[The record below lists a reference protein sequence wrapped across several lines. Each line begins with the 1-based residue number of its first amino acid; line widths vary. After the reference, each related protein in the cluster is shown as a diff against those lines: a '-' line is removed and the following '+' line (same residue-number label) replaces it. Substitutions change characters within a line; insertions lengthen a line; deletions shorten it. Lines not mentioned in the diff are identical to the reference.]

1 MNSNLRSLDLSRGRA
16 SKALLDAAGDGIQ
29 TECRTN
35 YPNGIEDGEIA
46 ITSGGQ
52 LSCKAIYH
60 GALSKYTCDEDEEVL
75 RNLINASL
83 DQAETDGYQII
94 AFPALGTGFLGY
106 PTDRVVE
113 IFFSCLEQTS
123 TRAQSLEDVL
133 LVIFPKDLDTFEVV
147 ELHICIFHYRFI

>member
-1 MNSNLRSLDLSRGRA
+1 MKSKYFIFEFQCIFYVFQVDVIVNSNLRSLDLSRGRA

-60 GALSKYTCDEDEEVL
+60 GALSKYTCDEDEEV
-75 RNLINASL
+75 NETHNIIQCI
-83 DQAETDGYQII
+83 DQQ
-94 AFPALGTGFLGY
+94 
-106 PTDRVVE
+106 
-113 IFFSCLEQTS
+113 
-123 TRAQSLEDVL
+123 
-133 LVIFPKDLDTFEVV
+133 
-147 ELHICIFHYRFI
+147 